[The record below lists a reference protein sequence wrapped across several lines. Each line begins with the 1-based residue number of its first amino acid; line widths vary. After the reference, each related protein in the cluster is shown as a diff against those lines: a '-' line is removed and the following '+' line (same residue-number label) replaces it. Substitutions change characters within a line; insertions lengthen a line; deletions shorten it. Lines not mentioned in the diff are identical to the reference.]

1 MNVTVIGSASA
12 VSSEERALRDL
23 YLEHGPAL
31 YTYVLRMLGGDTHRT
46 EDVIQETLLR
56 CWNKRNLVDDE
67 GMAVRPWM
75 FRVARNLV
83 IDGHRT
89 RMARPL
95 EIGGATWLNELGA
108 EVDDIERM
116 LSSIVVQEALRALS
130 PAHRDVIRATFLEDR
145 TTQEA
150 AEVLGIPQGTVKSR
164 VYYAL
169 RGLRLA
175 LREHGVVPD
184 ENGHLRPPA
193 PDPDPASDPAP
204 ASTPNPPPMPK
215 SPQARTP
222 QARTPQART
231 PQARTAA

>member
-12 VSSEERALRDL
+12 VSAEERALRDL

-108 EVDDIERM
+108 EIDDIEQM
-116 LSSIVVQEALRALS
+116 LSSIVVQEALEKLT
-130 PAHRDVIRATFLEDR
+130 PAHRDVIRATFFADR

-150 AEVLGIPQGTVKSR
+150 ADALGIPQGTVKSR

-169 RGLRLA
+169 RSLRLA
-175 LREHGVVPD
+175 LRDHGVVVED
-184 ENGHLRPPA
+184 ADREPA
-193 PDPDPASDPAP
+193 RTEPRSTRQAQDPAAEDRRTQDRQEQDRQAP
-204 ASTPNPPPMPK
+204 SGRPE
-215 SPQARTP
+215 R
-222 QARTPQART
+222 
-231 PQARTAA
+231 AAA